1 AFFVV
6 LEVKGFGLRFDI
18 PFGLTEV
25 ASMAR
30 ILIID
35 DEPVTRAMLQEM
47 LQQAGHETVSA
58 VNGAEG
64 LKQYHD
70 KPSDLV
76 ITDLFMPEKDGLEV
90 IKELR
95 MQFPAVA
102 IIAMSGK
109 AVAGKMLS
117 VAQALGAV
125 EVLQKPFTSVELLS
139 IVDKVLRH
147 ESVRV

>member
-1 AFFVV
+1 
-6 LEVKGFGLRFDI
+6 
-18 PFGLTEV
+18 
-25 ASMAR
+25 MAR

-47 LQQAGHETVSA
+47 LKQAGHETVSA
-58 VNGAEG
+58 VNGTEG
-64 LKQYHD
+64 VKQYLD
-70 KPSDLV
+70 KPADLV

-109 AVAGKMLS
+109 AVGGKMLS
-117 VAQALGAV
+117 VAHALGAV

-147 ESVRV
+147 ESVRA